1 MAQSQATHPFK
12 VIIIGAG
19 LSGSLL
25 ANGLLHASI
34 PVTVYERSEENTSS
48 GGYQIHLGESALIG
62 LRACMSEAEISSVVA
77 KFGRAGGRKG
87 QAAVLRHKDFS
98 LLLDLKAF
106 PDYSKSAPIKR
117 GILRDALAAP
127 LARAG
132 VVRYE
137 RRFVRYE
144 IHRAEGRERVRVF
157 FDDGSSDACDLL
169 IGADGSN
176 SKVNQQLGLNNL
188 SEIKTH
194 AQLLIKQEIPTEKL
208 LTLGREFTSGPVLAF
223 ADNRTFYFSAYVP
236 EAGDKSSYDE
246 LSSCSIGGA
255 FPVEMAPPNLKDL
268 SPAEKWSFVS
278 KGFAGWAPPFHRAL
292 EIVRDSDFMV
302 YPARTSS
309 RPPKDW
315 RQKVRSESTPEKG
328 NPRVWLLGDAMH
340 AMFPYRGQGGN
351 QSMRDAAMALP
362 LVTELAERA
371 RSGDL
376 GDKHVEDACKAFE
389 DEMIPRTFEWVKKS
403 GGHETIP
410 YDSSKIGTRIIFA
423 IASRLVLF
431 APLWTSM
438 KRWLGFSQPA
448 NLNDAP
454 ELRD

>member
-117 GILRDALAAP
+117 GILRDALSAP
-127 LARAG
+127 LALAG

-137 RRFVRYE
+137 RRLVRYE

-176 SKVNQQLGLNNL
+176 SKVITLESPLLN
-188 SEIKTH
+188 
-194 AQLLIKQEIPTEKL
+194 
-208 LTLGREFTSGPVLAF
+208 
-223 ADNRTFYFSAYVP
+223 
-236 EAGDKSSYDE
+236 
-246 LSSCSIGGA
+246 
-255 FPVEMAPPNLKDL
+255 
-268 SPAEKWSFVS
+268 
-278 KGFAGWAPPFHRAL
+278 
-292 EIVRDSDFMV
+292 
-302 YPARTSS
+302 
-309 RPPKDW
+309 
-315 RQKVRSESTPEKG
+315 
-328 NPRVWLLGDAMH
+328 
-340 AMFPYRGQGGN
+340 
-351 QSMRDAAMALP
+351 
-362 LVTELAERA
+362 
-371 RSGDL
+371 
-376 GDKHVEDACKAFE
+376 
-389 DEMIPRTFEWVKKS
+389 
-403 GGHETIP
+403 
-410 YDSSKIGTRIIFA
+410 
-423 IASRLVLF
+423 
-431 APLWTSM
+431 
-438 KRWLGFSQPA
+438 
-448 NLNDAP
+448 
-454 ELRD
+454 